1 MLHFYSIK
9 GIKLAFVDLEIK
21 QEFIFGT
28 GLVFLSPPGYCLAM
42 KTLVPAHLW
51 QCFFFIDKDILCM
64 NLALQSRDA
73 DKQRGWG
80 TLCPTQP

>member
-9 GIKLAFVDLEIK
+9 GIKLAFVDFEIK
-21 QEFIFGT
+21 RVNFRDGVGFPFTTWLLPHHENSCAS
-28 GLVFLSPPGYCLAM
+28 SPLA
-42 KTLVPAHLW
+42 LL
-51 QCFFFIDKDILCM
+51 FFIDKDILCM

-80 TLCPTQP
+80 TFCTTQP